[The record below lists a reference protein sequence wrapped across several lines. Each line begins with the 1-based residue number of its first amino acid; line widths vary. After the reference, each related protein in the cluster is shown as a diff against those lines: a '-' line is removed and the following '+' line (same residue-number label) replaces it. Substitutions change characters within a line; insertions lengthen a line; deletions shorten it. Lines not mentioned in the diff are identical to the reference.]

1 MDKEVSVFFRD
12 LAKVAVPDSMPQNTP
27 EHERQVPVDFHPSN
41 FIQERINIL
50 SGLIKKR
57 GINSL
62 EMDRVVTGRAMYK
75 MCFIH
80 I

>member
-41 FIQERINIL
+41 FIQERIKY
-50 SGLIKKR
+50 SQWTYKKER
-57 GINSL
+57 H
-62 EMDRVVTGRAMYK
+62 K
-75 MCFIH
+75 
-80 I
+80 